1 MATLLTVP
9 DNISVETAIQDRL
22 YQNDVNMNTE
32 IAAITAGSGV
42 LVSSNDSTVGYLNGK
57 LVAGAGVQ
65 FTEGSDGGNET
76 LTLKAPGGPLRAQV
90 FS

>member
-1 MATLLTVP
+1 MATITTLPNTKAVNVCLDDVYA
-9 DNISVETAIQDRL
+9 DLVEIA
-22 YQNDVNMNTE
+22 VE

-42 LVSSNDSTVGYLNGK
+42 LVSSNDSTTGYLNGK

-65 FTEGSDGGNET
+65 LTEGNDGADET
-76 LTLKAPGGPLRAQV
+76 LTIKAPGGPLRAQV